1 VFVNNLQ
8 SLKRFA
14 PAALA
19 FVLVAFGTLMV
30 LPKNDE
36 AANADERQPTL
47 VLTQAVEA
55 GTSSSDLTARV
66 EVKMLEADA
75 RATGVLSSVEDLP
88 EGVLISDHVAG
99 EQLLASSFA
108 ANVVEGLGVGFVAV
122 SVRLDAQRWVG
133 PLVTTGDVVDVY
145 DIGDDAAL
153 PIARDAVV
161 LEAPSPTEL
170 GPRDEAVISLGV
182 PQSSLSAVLVAAN
195 DNRIWLVG
203 A

>member
-1 VFVNNLQ
+1 MKNLQ
-8 SLKRFA
+8 SMKRFA
-14 PAALA
+14 PAVAA

-47 VLTQAVEA
+47 VLVREVEA
-55 GTSSSDLTARV
+55 GTAVSDLVTAV
-66 EVKMLEADA
+66 DIKMLEAEA
-75 RATGVLSSVEDLP
+75 RATGARSSLDDLP
-88 EGVLISDHVAG
+88 EGVLVADHVAG
-99 EQLLASSFA
+99 EQLLESSFA
-108 ANVVEGLGVGFVAV
+108 KNVVEGLGVGFVAV

-133 PLVTTGDVVDVY
+133 PLVTTGEVVDVY
-145 DIGDDAAL
+145 DIGDDVAS

-161 LEAPSPTEL
+161 LEAPSPTDL

-182 PQSSLSAVLVAAN
+182 PRTSLSAVLVAASEG
-195 DNRIWLVG
+195 RIWLVG

>member
-1 VFVNNLQ
+1 MRNVQ

-14 PAALA
+14 PATLA
-19 FVLVAFGTLMV
+19 FVLVAFGTLLV

-47 VLTQAVEA
+47 ALVRGVEA
-55 GTSSSDLTARV
+55 GTPASELVTDV
-66 EVKMLEADA
+66 EVKMLEPDA
-75 RATGVLSSVEDLP
+75 RATGALSSLDEIPD
-88 EGVLISDHVAG
+88 GVLISNHVPG

-145 DIGDDAAL
+145 DIGDEVAL

-161 LEAPSPTEL
+161 LEAPTPTDL

>member
-1 VFVNNLQ
+1 MRNIQ

-14 PAALA
+14 PATLA
-19 FVLVAFGTLMV
+19 FVLVAFGTLLV

-47 VLTQAVEA
+47 VLVRGVEA
-55 GTSSSDLTARV
+55 GTSASELATDV
-66 EVKMLEADA
+66 EVKMLEPDA
-75 RATGVLSSVEDLP
+75 RATGALSSLDEIPD
-88 EGVLISDHVAG
+88 GVLISNHVPG

-145 DIGDDAAL
+145 DIGDEVAL

-161 LEAPSPTEL
+161 LEAPTPTDL

>member
-1 VFVNNLQ
+1 MRNVQ

-14 PAALA
+14 PATLA
-19 FVLVAFGTLMV
+19 FVLVAFGTLLV

-47 VLTQAVEA
+47 VLVRGVEA
-55 GTSSSDLTARV
+55 GTPASELVTDV
-66 EVKMLEADA
+66 EVKMLEPDA
-75 RATGVLSSVEDLP
+75 RATGALSSLDEIPD
-88 EGVLISDHVAG
+88 GVLISNHVPG

-145 DIGDDAAL
+145 DIGDEVAL

-161 LEAPSPTEL
+161 LEAPTPTDL

>member
-1 VFVNNLQ
+1 MRNVQ

-14 PAALA
+14 PATLA
-19 FVLVAFGTLMV
+19 FVLVAFGTLLV

-47 VLTQAVEA
+47 VLVRGVEA
-55 GTSSSDLTARV
+55 GTPASELVTDV
-66 EVKMLEADA
+66 EVKMLEPDA
-75 RATGVLSSVEDLP
+75 RATGALSSLDEIPD
-88 EGVLISDHVAG
+88 GVLISNHVPG

-145 DIGDDAAL
+145 DIGDEVAL
-153 PIARDAVV
+153 PIAREAVV
-161 LEAPSPTEL
+161 LEAPTPTDL

>member
-1 VFVNNLQ
+1 MRNVQ

-14 PAALA
+14 PATLA
-19 FVLVAFGTLMV
+19 FVLVAFGTLLV

-47 VLTQAVEA
+47 VLVRGVEA
-55 GTSSSDLTARV
+55 GTPASELVTDV
-66 EVKMLEADA
+66 EVKMLEPDA
-75 RATGVLSSVEDLP
+75 RATGALSSLDEIPD
-88 EGVLISDHVAG
+88 GVLISNHVPG
-99 EQLLASSFA
+99 EQLLKSSFA

-145 DIGDDAAL
+145 DIGDEVAL

-161 LEAPSPTEL
+161 LEAPTPTDL

>member
-1 VFVNNLQ
+1 MKNPQ
-8 SLKRFA
+8 ALKRFV

-47 VLTQAVEA
+47 VVT
-55 GTSSSDLTARV
+55 R
-66 EVKMLEADA
+66 EV
-75 RATGVLSSVEDLP
+75 

-133 PLVTTGDVVDVY
+133 PLVTTGDVVDIY
-145 DIGDDAAL
+145 DIGADVAL
-153 PIARDAVV
+153 PIAKDAVV
-161 LEAPSPTEL
+161 LEAPSPNEL

-182 PQSSLSAVLVAAN
+182 PRSSLSAVLVAAN

>member
-1 VFVNNLQ
+1 MLVNNLH

-108 ANVVEGLGVGFVAV
+108 ANVVEGLGEGFVAV
-122 SVRLDAQRWVG
+122 SIRLDAQRWVG

-153 PIARDAVV
+153 PIARGAVV